1 MHRYRSIAAAPIRAA
16 SESWQIIRQLV
27 QDTLERSEH
36 IGATDVVDAMQIAA
50 QAGRMLIAAGHLESA
65 PLILV
70 AGDLHLEITTVSGD
84 QAFSL
89 EENLNPVPG
98 GATATEW
105 TVHLPSD
112 GPLGTAVRDVVA
124 ASEHL
129 SADLPKASSAKS
141 SLAETDALVD
151 EDALRGWAGDK

>member
-1 MHRYRSIAAAPIRAA
+1 VHRYRSVAATPVRAA
-16 SESWQIIRQLV
+16 SESWQVIGQLV

-36 IGATDVVDAMQIAA
+36 ISATDVGDAMQIAA

-65 PLILV
+65 PLILI

-124 ASEHL
+124 SSEHL
-129 SADLPKASSAKS
+129 SADKPKVASAKS
-141 SLAETDALVD
+141 SLTETDALVD
-151 EDALRGWAGDK
+151 KDALRGWASRE

>member
-1 MHRYRSIAAAPIRAA
+1 MHRYRSVAATPVRAA
-16 SESWQIIRQLV
+16 SESWQVIGQLV

-36 IGATDVVDAMQIAA
+36 ISATDVGNTMQIAA

-65 PLILV
+65 PLVLV

-112 GPLGTAVRDVVA
+112 GPLGTAIRDVVA
-124 ASEHL
+124 ACEHL
-129 SADLPKASSAKS
+129 SADKPKAASAKS
-141 SLAETDALVD
+141 SLKETDALVD
-151 EDALRGWAGDK
+151 EDALRGWASGE

>member
-1 MHRYRSIAAAPIRAA
+1 MR
-16 SESWQIIRQLV
+16 
-27 QDTLERSEH
+27 
-36 IGATDVVDAMQIAA
+36 IAA

-70 AGDLHLEITTVSGD
+70 AGDLRLEITTVSGD

-129 SADLPKASSAKS
+129 SGDLPKTSSAKS

-151 EDALRGWAGDK
+151 EDALRGWAGNK

>member
-1 MHRYRSIAAAPIRAA
+1 MHRYRSIAATPVRRA
-16 SESWQIIRQLV
+16 SESWQVIGQLV
-27 QDTLERSEH
+27 QDTLARSEH
-36 IGATDVVDAMQIAA
+36 ISATDVGDAMRIAA

-70 AGDLHLEITTVSGD
+70 AGDLRLEITTVSGD

-129 SADLPKASSAKS
+129 SGDLPKTSSAKS

-151 EDALRGWAGDK
+151 EDALRGWAGNK